1 MTELLGTN
9 ERQMWISKVC
19 IVVDKLCLSWNNDGQ
34 LP

>member
-19 IVVDKLCLSWNNDGQ
+19 SGVVDIVLELEQ
-34 LP
+34 